1 MSYILD
7 ALKKMEQEK
16 NMKAAPKE
24 RINLSGA
31 LLKDDLR
38 PSGRKITGRRVGVIL
53 IALIAAS
60 GVIWYFLHKPSKVAV
75 TAAPQAAVNPLLQ
88 QNQAMPSPAP
98 QPQAVSPAPPGAVP
112 LPSSV
117 SVVAPLSAK
126 RRAIA
131 AAQVSPEENE
141 EAIPVPPP
149 SNPITSIPPVQA
161 QTTTPSASVSST
173 IAAPANI
180 KISGIA
186 WQDERSA
193 RRAVVNDFLMKEGNV
208 VSSAKIIEI
217 KQDRV
222 RFSLSGSMFE
232 VPLLSSA
239 TATPKDGK

>member
-75 TAAPQAAVNPLLQ
+75 TAAPQVAVNPLPQ
-88 QNQAMPSPAP
+88 QKQAMPSPAP

-131 AAQVSPEENE
+131 AAQVSPEASE
-141 EAIPVPPP
+141 EETTTPVPTP
-149 SNPITSIPPVQA
+149 SAHKTDTPPVQA
-161 QTTTPSASVSST
+161 AQTSTSASTAPVAST
-173 IAAPANI
+173 MAAPANI

-208 VSSAKIIEI
+208 VSGAKIIEI

-232 VPLLSSA
+232 VPLLS
-239 TATPKDGK
+239 